1 MISTRACPY
10 FRLRGPIG
18 TASCR
23 VRADVKKTSP
33 AKPSKIALKKETI
46 NVLRTAELVVVPG
59 GYPQCPKP
67 TLISYIREDC
77 F

>member
-1 MISTRACPY
+1 
-10 FRLRGPIG
+10 
-18 TASCR
+18 
-23 VRADVKKTSP
+23 VKKTSP